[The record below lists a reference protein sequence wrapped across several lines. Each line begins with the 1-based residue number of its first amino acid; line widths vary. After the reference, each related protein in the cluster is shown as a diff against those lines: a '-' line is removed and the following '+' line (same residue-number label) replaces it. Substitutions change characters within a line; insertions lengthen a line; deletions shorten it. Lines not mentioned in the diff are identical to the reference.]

1 MESWKVTLGAENSA
15 VTRKILVGFCPI
27 QNPNPAPFLASRVS
41 EIFHSKGGMKIT
53 KISKLLGLK

>member
-1 MESWKVTLGAENSA
+1 MESWKATLGAENSA

-41 EIFHSKGGMKIT
+41 EIFHSKRGLKIMT
-53 KISKLLGLK
+53 ISKWLGLK